1 MLNAR
6 VDTSLHKWMV
16 FSLTG
21 GCWLCGGC
29 QVIKM
34 MFVWIWQNEK
44 LDFYLHFSVFTTHAS
59 HNTLLIPRS
68 SHYKKKKI
76 QFSRGPQPFSGLLC
90 TVTLCRRRITGRSL
104 FWLCCINWCWKSARL
119 ELMHAQRTSRPL
131 GKGWRFQSAWTQPLN
146 SQPDSQPSCVFHL
159 SQPLFSSLYDR
170 DRES

>member
-1 MLNAR
+1 MAADFVGAAR
-6 VDTSLHKWMV
+6 SLKWCLFEFGRMKSWTSIYIFL
-16 FSLTG
+16 FSLLTPLTILF
-21 GCWLCGGC
+21 WFHEAA
-29 QVIKM
+29 I
-34 MFVWIWQNEK
+34 I
-44 LDFYLHFSVFTTHAS
+44 
-59 HNTLLIPRS
+59 
-68 SHYKKKKI
+68 KKKKI